1 MISMSALK
9 HLILLLSLLW
19 SLMEVH
25 SQTEYPYVSLMGEI
39 LPNHAYVD
47 LTTVGDDN
55 SDPGNTLNCHS
66 DLVTCCHR
74 DQGPH
79 RGDWYFP
86 DNTVL
91 GFLFFNPDDN
101 IRQLRS
107 AQQVEIHHR
116 NIGTAPTGIYRCS
129 IETNSVNRD
138 IEGNRV
144 RERVYIGLY
153 TSAGNST
160 LLYS

>member
-1 MISMSALK
+1 MSVLV
-9 HLILLLSLLW
+9 LLLLW

-39 LPNHAYVD
+39 LTNHAYVD
-47 LTTVGDDN
+47 LTTVGNNIN

-66 DLVTCCHR
+66 DLVTCCHHK
-74 DQGPH
+74 QGPH
-79 RGDWYFP
+79 HGDWYFP
-86 DNTVL
+86 NNTVL

-107 AQQVEIHHR
+107 DQQVEIHHR
-116 NIGTAPTGIYRCS
+116 NIGTAPTGIYRCY

>member
-1 MISMSALK
+1 M
-9 HLILLLSLLW
+9 
-19 SLMEVH
+19 
-25 SQTEYPYVSLMGEI
+25 
-39 LPNHAYVD
+39 
-47 LTTVGDDN
+47 TTWKINIIVIVVYFN
-55 SDPGNTLNCHS
+55 VRSHKLYRRHMQRHTIYY
-66 DLVTCCHR
+66 CCHR

-86 DNTVL
+86 NNTVL
-91 GFLFFNPDDN
+91 GFLFDNPDDN
-101 IRQLRS
+101 IRELRS

-153 TSAGNST
+153 TSAGNYTST
-160 LLYS
+160 LL

>member
-1 MISMSALK
+1 
-9 HLILLLSLLW
+9 
-19 SLMEVH
+19 MEVH

-47 LTTVGDDN
+47 LTTVGNNN
-55 SDPGNTLNCHS
+55 SGPGNTLNCHS

-79 RGDWYFP
+79 RGIWYFP
-86 DNTVL
+86 NNTKL

-107 AQQVEIHHR
+107 AQQVEIQHR
-116 NIGTAPTGIYRCS
+116 NIGTAPTGIYRCY
-129 IETNSVNRD
+129 IETNNSVNVD
-138 IEGNRV
+138 IEGNGV

-153 TSAGNST
+153 TSAGNYIIVQSYIAR
-160 LLYS
+160 LLGLQ

>member
-1 MISMSALK
+1 MHVLV
-9 HLILLLSLLW
+9 LL
-19 SLMEVH
+19 LMEVH

-66 DLVTCCHR
+66 DLETCCHR

-86 DNTVL
+86 NNTVL
-91 GFLFFNPDDN
+91 GFLFFNRDAN
-101 IRQLRS
+101 IRQFRS

-116 NIGTAPTGIYRCS
+116 NIGTAPTGIYRCY
-129 IETNSVNRD
+129 IETNSVNLD
-138 IEGNRV
+138 IEGNGV

-160 LLYS
+160 LLYSYIAHGCSATGT